1 MKILIIYL
9 VTLPL
14 FAFSQTKLLAHK
26 SHSGSSNDIHISS
39 SGNFG
44 LPDLS
49 IDSVLFENQCIVVV
63 TSYGGFMGHKH
74 AEPICDSPYLRG
86 EIDFETFQ
94 KEFPSETIFSGF
106 PEEKKIKENNLFLIA
121 LIFMLS
127 ALVQFIRQ
135 KRTLFSFRN
144 Q

>member
-1 MKILIIYL
+1 MKTLIICL
-9 VTLPL
+9 ITFPL
-14 FAFSQTKLLAHK
+14 FVFSQTKFLAHK
-26 SHSGSSNDIHISS
+26 SHSGNLNDVHLSS

-74 AEPICDSPYLRG
+74 SEPICDSPYLRG

-106 PEEKKIKENNLFLIA
+106 PEEKKIKENNLFL
-121 LIFMLS
+121 F
-127 ALVQFIRQ
+127 ALVLGVSFLIQLIRQ
-135 KRTLFSFRN
+135 KMKIPR
-144 Q
+144 